1 MNELRTQAELLEQE
15 KAIIEDYVFVYN
27 KQLDSITDK
36 IVGYSGYSQFD
47 ESVVQSLEKL
57 YAYYEHKATDLRE
70 KIRKDSSELKLLV
83 EKIHVL
89 EVTLKKL
96 LNKSAKKKYVLFT
109 LCKQIT
115 SDFKVHIRIAS

>member
-1 MNELRTQAELLEQE
+1 M
-15 KAIIEDYVFVYN
+15 YN

-57 YAYYEHKATDLRE
+57 YAYYEHKATDLR
-70 KIRKDSSELKLLV
+70 RKTRKGSSELKLLV

-96 LNKSAKKKYVLFT
+96 LDSGTLTQREFDAEKAKIL
-109 LCKQIT
+109 
-115 SDFKVHIRIAS
+115 ASP